1 MNKKIR
7 QIEKLSGLELY
18 GLGKDRAK
26 WEDAVERFAEMVL
39 QAASDNIMVTSDRYR
54 KEYFSDKV
62 LRTFDGDGEYE
73 IGTMEGLAEFEAK
86 RNGNGS

>member
-1 MNKKIR
+1 MLFR
-7 QIEKLSGLELY
+7 S
-18 GLGKDRAK
+18 
-26 WEDAVERFAEMVL
+26 
-39 QAASDNIMVTSDRYR
+39 YR

-86 RNGNGS
+86 RNGK